1 MMGYIIKK
9 DISNQYTIWSVGE
22 SGSRQDVIQDGI
34 KTKSRALK
42 IIDKLYLEKVNY

>member
-1 MMGYIIKK
+1 MMGYIVEK

-42 IIDKLYLEKVNY
+42 IIDKLYLENMNY